1 MNGRVFRTSTTIT
14 TFTSTRP
21 ATPLPLHSHAAS
33 CARVRPAVKDYLGF
47 LSGGCSADPITLL
60 RGAGVDMASP
70 KPIEDATKL
79 FDEMISEMEK
89 ILN

>member
-21 ATPLPLHSHAAS
+21 AHAAAIALSRRILREGEAGGEGLPRLPVRRLLCRPDHAAS
-33 CARVRPAVKDYLGF
+33 
-47 LSGGCSADPITLL
+47 
-60 RGAGVDMASP
+60 GAGVDMASP
-70 KPIEDATKL
+70 KPVEDATKL